1 MADDSAC
8 RHHNRRQTP
17 YQLKIASLSALPGPE
32 RKDET
37 YAGRHTGATTAEKS
51 EGTSGGVDDNLL
63 SFLLHPFPV
72 SRYCSTHVSP
82 IPFPILL
89 SFSPFKFSQV
99 FGSTVS
105 FLHCPAIKNGSQLQK
120 LEGTKYTWSPL
131 SARLDGTRPTG
142 PVVRLRLWLPRGGG
156 WMCFPDVGTIIVLLY
171 TLSHASVIRLR
182 CRQLQSEL
190 TAALE
195 YMC

>member
-1 MADDSAC
+1 VRGRWTCSCDRTHATAGHRRRRPRGTDPVVNRNTPPTGCDDVDRTRATRHMADDSAR

-37 YAGRHTGATTAEKS
+37 YAGRHTGATTAEKL

-105 FLHCPAIKNGSQLQK
+105 FLHCPAKKMAASCRSWRGPNTLGPRYLQ
-120 LEGTKYTWSPL
+120 GW
-131 SARLDGTRPTG
+131 TG
-142 PVVRLRLWLPRGGG
+142 RVPR
-156 WMCFPDVGTIIVLLY
+156 VL
-171 TLSHASVIRLR
+171 
-182 CRQLQSEL
+182 
-190 TAALE
+190 
-195 YMC
+195 